1 MNGAEVLQHK
11 VFKLISEITQSPT
24 FVIGGF
30 VRDFLLKRN
39 LKKDIDIVTEGS
51 GIELAEAIAN
61 KLQPK
66 PKISVYKRFG
76 TAMFHYEGI
85 DFEFV
90 GARKESYTENS
101 RKPSVENGTI
111 KDDQNRRDF
120 TINALA
126 FSLHK
131 KDFGNL
137 IDPFSGV
144 KDLENKIIRTP
155 LNPEITFSDDPLRML
170 RAIRFACELNFS
182 IEPKT
187 LQAITKTSD
196 RISIISVERI
206 TAELNKI
213 IACKKPSVGFL
224 LLEQTK
230 LLQKILP
237 EITALKGI
245 EEIEGKSHKDNFY
258 HTLEVVDNI
267 AESTDNIWLR
277 WAALLHDIGKYK
289 TKKFV
294 EEIGWTFHS
303 HEFIGSK
310 MVKKIF
316 HRLRLPQ
323 EASQYVEK
331 LVKLSSRPI
340 ALVDDIVTDA
350 ALRRLL
356 FDAGTNLEDL
366 FTLCK
371 ADITTKNETKQKRYK
386 ENFILVEKKINEVE
400 ERDKIRNFQPPISG
414 EIIME
419 TFDLKPQREVGI
431 IKEAIKEAILDGKIE
446 NNYNQAY
453 FFMLEFGK
461 IINLNP
467 KNLLEK

>member
-11 VFKLISEITQSPT
+11 VFEIIRENTQNPT

-39 LKKDIDIVTEGS
+39 QKKDIDIVTEGS
-51 GIELAEAIAN
+51 GIELAESIAHQL
-61 KLQPK
+61 KPK
-66 PKISVYKRFG
+66 PKVNIFKRFG
-76 TAMFHYEGI
+76 TAMFHYDGI

-90 GARKESYTENS
+90 GARKESYSENS
-101 RKPSVENGTI
+101 RKPSIENGTI
-111 KDDQNRRDF
+111 QDDQNRRDF

-126 FSLHK
+126 FSLLNN
-131 KDFGNL
+131 DFGNL
-137 IDPFSGV
+137 VDPFNGV
-144 KDLENKIIRTP
+144 KDLENKVIKTP

-182 IEPKT
+182 IETET
-187 LQAITKTSD
+187 LQSIAKTSE

-206 TAELNKI
+206 TAEFNKI
-213 IACKKPSVGFL
+213 MACKKPSVGFL
-224 LLEQTK
+224 LLEKTQ
-230 LLQKILP
+230 LLEKILP

-258 HTLEVVDNI
+258 HTLEVLDNI
-267 AESTDNIWLR
+267 AKNTDNIWLR
-277 WAALLHDIGKYK
+277 WAALLHDIGKPK

-303 HEFIGSK
+303 HEFVGSK
-310 MVKKIF
+310 MAKKLF

-323 EASQYVEK
+323 EQSQYVEK

-340 ALVDDIVTDA
+340 ALVDDMVTDA

-356 FDAGTNLEDL
+356 FDAGNDLEDL

-371 ADITTKNETKQKRYK
+371 ADITTKNEAKQKRYQ

-419 TFDLKPQREVGI
+419 TFNLKPQKEVGM

-446 NNYNQAY
+446 NNYHQAY
-453 FFMLEFGK
+453 FFMIEFGK
-461 IINLNP
+461 IINLTP
-467 KNLLEK
+467 KKSLEK